1 MEPIRMGYDRMRRK
15 RCVTYLVTMYEFVEL
30 KSRFRGRPNPGEY
43 RVIEPGRI
51 AVWDRESYTEYMLG

>member
-1 MEPIRMGYDRMRRK
+1 MKKISEDFDRVRNK
-15 RCVTYLVTMYEFVEL
+15 RAAKYLVTEYEFIEL

-51 AVWDRESYTEYMLG
+51 AVWDRESYTEYLLG